1 MCPYSHPSTLRRD
14 DRSGLWQADDP
25 ALSLALLARGDGA
38 LAVRPQGQPL
48 PPHLATPPSA
58 LGALFGRWLR
68 QRDDAGHAAQKAALQ
83 RALAAVPAEALR
95 AATRRQAALA
105 RGDWNHWAGCL
116 SAASVAALLGLA
128 IDTPAE
134 QAALRKRLQA
144 IAQGLAPGAT
154 AEAVQAADAAV
165 EALLTALR
173 RADPA
178 APLQAALAAHAP
190 PELWGELA
198 TFEANRLALLWQSF
212 EAGAALLAHAL
223 KRLGET
229 PALRAAGSSSR
240 DWIAAL
246 PDAGGAVR
254 NTRRFVQ
261 QQQAGLE
268 IGGARLTPGEGLL
281 LNLAGAGAGFGAGA
295 HRCPGQDLALDIAA
309 TAIEQLQDDP
319 PAPWPQALPPER
331 DLLLPNARI
340 PQFPSH
346 PETQP

>member
-1 MCPYSHPSTLRRD
+1 MCPFSHSSALRRD
-14 DRSGLWQADDP
+14 ERSGLWQADDP
-25 ALSLALLARGDGA
+25 ALSLALLARDDGA
-38 LAVRPQGQPL
+38 LAVRPPGQPL
-48 PPHLATPPSA
+48 PPHLAPPSA

-83 RALAAVPAEALR
+83 RALATVPAEAVR

-116 SAASVAALLGLA
+116 SAASVADLLGLA
-128 IDTPAE
+128 LDTPAA
-134 QAALRKRLQA
+134 QTALRERLRA
-144 IAQGLAPGAT
+144 LAQGLTPGAT
-154 AEAVQAADAAV
+154 AEVIQAADAAI
-165 EALLTALR
+165 ERLLAALR

-190 PELWGELA
+190 PALWGDAE

-229 PALRAAGSSSR
+229 PALRAAGTLPH
-240 DWIAAL
+240 DWIAVL

-268 IGGARLTPGEGLL
+268 IGGMHLAPGDGLL

-309 TAIEQLQDDP
+309 AAIEQLQDDP

>member
-1 MCPYSHPSTLRRD
+1 MCPYSQTNALRRD
-14 DRSGLWQADDP
+14 ERSGLWQVDDP
-25 ALSLALLARGDGA
+25 ALSLALLTRGDGA
-38 LAVRPQGQPL
+38 LAVRPPGQPL

-83 RALAAVPAEALR
+83 RALAAVPAEAVR

-116 SAASVAALLGLA
+116 SAASVADLLGLEL
-128 IDTPAE
+128 DTPAA
-134 QAALRKRLQA
+134 QAALREQLMA
-144 IAQGLAPGAT
+144 LAQGLTPEAT
-154 AEAVQAADAAV
+154 AETVRAADAAV
-165 EALLTALR
+165 EQLLAALR

-190 PELWGELA
+190 PALWGDVE

-223 KRLGET
+223 QRLGET
-229 PALRAAGSSSR
+229 PALRAAGTALH

-261 QQQAGLE
+261 QQAGLE
-268 IGGARLTPGEGLL
+268 IGGARLAPGEGLL

-295 HRCPGQDLALDIAA
+295 HRCPGQDLALEIAA
-309 TAIEQLQDDP
+309 AAVAQLRDDP

-340 PQFPSH
+340 PQFPLH
-346 PETQP
+346 PETQA